1 MLLRSAILA
10 WVATCLTESMVVDL
24 AALPPYGAPD
34 HTHESVLDPDG
45 VFTVLWT
52 PDLDKQEVVWEIHA
66 RTRGWL
72 GFGFSSNGGMDGA
85 DIVTAWVEDGK
96 LHLQDRHGVGP
107 EMPPEDEISDWR
119 PLYARENDTH
129 TMLVV
134 ARDVNT
140 CDPDDYKL
148 TNETVR
154 LLYAWGEEDPRGDQ
168 PAYHGPRRGNRYG
181 LVLIPFHRD
190 GLPKDF
196 ETITIR
202 QSIVLPHNQDTFYWC
217 HIEKIPEWK
226 EKHHYIG
233 FDMIYGKNARSNLH
247 HSVAFECHTQDDT
260 DPAELLERH
269 VGQPGYECYTQNM
282 PPEFYLCE
290 RFLINWAIG
299 SEGELLPEKV
309 GIPLRH
315 EHGGATYLMFQSHYD
330 NKQLERDVTVEWGM
344 RLHHTTQLRQ
354 WDASIIGLG
363 HSLIFSLTV
372 PPRTSDWLVAGHCSS
387 ACTAAALPPEGVNI
401 FTVFLHGHYLVRAIR
416 LRHFRGPKELPPIAI
431 DAHYAAD
438 FQQSRRLSREVKLL
452 PGDHLT
458 VECDYNSESSGSASF
473 TGWRADDEMCQAFIN
488 YYPRVPLAVCRSSP
502 HPRLLTRLFHLK
514 GFQSDLDLSTFEF
527 NPEVGD
533 GRRYQEAVNA
543 LPWPSLDK
551 QSINK
556 EIIHGDQFIKC
567 QYNYGI
573 PLKLDTNVTGYPR
586 AVSFVPP
593 EDKFCA
599 LRSKHGRVSASASV
613 LSPSSTLTFLPW
625 LLALV
630 VAAVVAV

>member
-1 MLLRSAILA
+1 MAVGRPLLRLAVLA
-10 WVATCLTESMVVDL
+10 WVGACLAGSMTVDL
-24 AALPPYGAPD
+24 ATLPAYDAPD

-72 GFGFSSNGGMDGA
+72 GFGFSSNGGMGGA

-107 EMPPEDEISDWR
+107 KMPPEDEINDWR

-140 CDPDDYKL
+140 CDPEDYVL

-154 LLYAWGEEDPRGDQ
+154 LLYAWGEEDPSGDQ
-168 PAYHGPRRGNRYG
+168 PPYHGPRRGNRYG
-181 LVLIPFHRD
+181 LVLAPFHRD
-190 GLPKDF
+190 GLLEDF
-196 ETITIR
+196 ETITVR
-202 QSIVLPHNQDTFYWC
+202 QRIVLPHTQDTFYWC

-233 FDMIYGKNARSNLH
+233 FDMIYGENAHSNLH
-247 HSVAFECHTQDDT
+247 HSVAFECHTQDGT
-260 DPAELLERH
+260 DPAKLLESH
-269 VGQPGYECYTQNM
+269 VGHPGYECYTPNM

-330 NKQLERDVTVEWGM
+330 NKRLERDVTVEWSM
-344 RLHHTTQLRQ
+344 RLYHTTQLRP

-372 PPRTSDWLVAGHCSS
+372 PPRTSDWLVVGHCSS

-416 LRHFRGPKELPPIAI
+416 LRHFRGLKELPPIAV
-431 DAHYAAD
+431 DTNYAAD

-458 VECDYNSESSGSASF
+458 VECDYNSETRDTATF

-488 YYPRVPLAVCRSSP
+488 YYPRVPLAMCRSSP
-502 HPRLLTRLFHLK
+502 HPRLLTRLYHLK

-543 LPWPSLDK
+543 LPWSTLDK
-551 QSINK
+551 QKINS

-573 PLKLDTNVTGYPR
+573 SLKLDTNVTGYPT
-586 AVSFVPP
+586 AVPFVPA

-599 LRSKHGRVSASASV
+599 LRASASASV
-613 LSPSSTLTFLPW
+613 LSPPPTFTLLPW

-630 VAAVVAV
+630 VVAVVAV